1 LLIEDTINFEQKY
14 HVSRMSRHR
23 YDVHAARAWYLKG
36 KDMLDR
42 IPLTKSWP
50 NRDVE
55 CFVSV
60 LFQSLLPDTPRSM
73 APALPDTF
81 NLDMERLRTLK
92 VDLDALIRENICC
105 DLLEQMVQLRKRR
118 LCSAT
123 AISAFRKDFQVII
136 SEDKN
141 SYKWDIDSIAVELT
155 RHALRE
161 SGSSTTIDHA
171 LTGFAVQKLR
181 EAFSSPEF
189 RREFATSHKSSLCK
203 EIFASV
209 EGLLTSSPVDIFNTL
224 VAPTM
229 PSGAAHPPP
238 TKPGRI
244 NDVPQRISHIAVLH
258 WRIWENIVYNN
269 DELPFSPS
277 TIERTPSPPH
287 IPHSVQMFS
296 PSAELPVTECETTS
310 GSTEAS
316 TEADSKQNSTILK
329 SG

>member
-1 LLIEDTINFEQKY
+1 
-14 HVSRMSRHR
+14 
-23 YDVHAARAWYLKG
+23 
-36 KDMLDR
+36 MLDR

-60 LFQSLLPDTPRSM
+60 LFQYLLPDSPRSIS
-73 APALPDTF
+73 PALPDTF
-81 NLDMERLRTLK
+81 NLDIERLRTLK

-105 DLLEQMVQLRKRR
+105 DLLEQMVQLRKKRK

-136 SEDKN
+136 SEGKN
-141 SYKWDIDSIAVELT
+141 PIKWDIDSIAVELT

-171 LTGFAVQKLR
+171 LTKFAERKLR

-203 EIFASV
+203 DIFASV

-229 PSGAAHPPP
+229 QGGATPPPP
-238 TKPGRI
+238 TKPVRRH
-244 NDVPQRISHIAVLH
+244 DVLQRITHIAVLH

-269 DELPFSPS
+269 DELPFSPPPS
-277 TIERTPSPPH
+277 TIMRTPSPPQIIH
-287 IPHSVQMFS
+287 TMPRLPPSTES
-296 PSAELPVTECETTS
+296 PATKCQTTS
-310 GSTEAS
+310 GTTEAT
-316 TEADSKQNSTILK
+316 TEADSKENSTILK